1 MTDVA
6 IKKLCL
12 LFESPCYI
20 QGKHCTIRYPISCNK
35 MNQMSVKSGKR
46 EKIEV
51 PIIIKSIKNIV
62 VLKRTSLLLKK
73 WTKVY
78 FEDNS
83 KFSAVSGHF

>member
-1 MTDVA
+1 
-6 IKKLCL
+6 
-12 LFESPCYI
+12 
-20 QGKHCTIRYPISCNK
+20 

-78 FEDNS
+78 FEDKS
-83 KFSAVSGHF
+83 KFSAVSGHV